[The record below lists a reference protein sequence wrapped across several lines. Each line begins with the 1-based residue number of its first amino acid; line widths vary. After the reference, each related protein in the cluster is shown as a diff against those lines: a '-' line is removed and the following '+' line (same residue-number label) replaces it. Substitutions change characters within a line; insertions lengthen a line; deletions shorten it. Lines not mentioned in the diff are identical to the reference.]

1 MIKSIKVLNQ
11 RDQTKLVI
19 LGLFQVFLNAL
30 DLIGIALI
38 GIVGSLSITG
48 STSQEPGGRILLIL
62 EFFNLQNFTLQRQVA
77 LLSALAGLLLV
88 SKTLLSIYFSR
99 KTMYFLNMR
108 AATITKNLINKILSD
123 SLLQIQSRTRQETI
137 YILTSGV
144 TNLVVGILGS
154 ISSIVADVSLVILM
168 FITLLYVDPQV
179 ALITTIIFGGVLF
192 LTYRMTQKRASNLG
206 VNQAKLSI
214 LNIDLINEALRSFR
228 EIVVGGKRAY
238 YVEKI
243 GDVQTELATN
253 TAKMAFLPNISK
265 YAIEV
270 TMVIGTLLIAG
281 LQFIQKDAP
290 QAFAV
295 LAMFFAASSRII
307 PALLRIQQSS
317 IAIRVVSKSSLPTL
331 EMIDKMFSKK
341 LNVDIKNK
349 FSTNHEGFRSKIEL
363 VDVNL
368 QYQDR
373 SQLALQKI
381 SFEVSESESWA
392 IIGKSGAGKS
402 SLIDVILGIIEP
414 LSGEVK
420 ISDDNPKEVIKK
432 WPGAIAYVPQDIQIV
447 NGSIRKNVCMGYEQA
462 DVPEQIIWDALRTAQ
477 LESYVKSLGNGLD
490 SDIGDQGNKMSGG
503 EKQRLGIARAI
514 LTKPRILVL
523 DEATSA
529 LDSDTEKILTEAIFE
544 LKKETT
550 VIMIAHRLTSVINM
564 DKVLYMKDGKVLT
577 SGPFEKVRRE
587 IPDFDKELTLLGF

>member
-1 MIKSIKVLNQ
+1 MIKSIKVLDH
-11 RDQTKLVI
+11 RDKTKLVI

-108 AATITKNLINKILSD
+108 AATITKKLINKILSD

-168 FITLLYVDPQV
+168 VITLLYVDPQM

-214 LNIDLINEALRSFR
+214 LNIDLINESLRSFR

-317 IAIRVVSKSSLPTL
+317 IAIRVVGKSSLPTL
-331 EMIDKMFSKK
+331 EMIDKMLSKK

-381 SFEVSESESWA
+381 SLEVSESESWA

-420 ISDDNPKEVIKK
+420 ISNHNPKEVIKK
-432 WPGAIAYVPQDIQIV
+432 WPGAVAYVPQDIQIL

-490 SDIGDQGNKMSGG
+490 SDIGDLGNKMSGG

-577 SGPFEKVRRE
+577 SGSFEKVRRE

>member
-1 MIKSIKVLNQ
+1 M
-11 RDQTKLVI
+11 I
-19 LGLFQVFLNAL
+19 LGLCQVFLSAL

-62 EFFNLQNFTLQRQVA
+62 DFFNLQNFTLQRQVA
-77 LLSALAGLLLV
+77 LLSSLAGVLLV
-88 SKTLLSIYFSR
+88 SKTLFSIYFSR
-99 KTMYFLNMR
+99 KTMYFLNIR
-108 AATITKNLINKILSD
+108 AANITKNLINKILND
-123 SLLQIQSRTRQETI
+123 SLLQIQLRTRQETI
-137 YILTSGV
+137 YIITSGV

-154 ISSIVADVSLVILM
+154 ISSIIADIALVILM
-168 FITLLYVDPQV
+168 VVTLMYVDTQM
-179 ALITTIIFGGVLF
+179 ALLTTVIFGGVLL
-192 LTYRMTQKRASNLG
+192 LTYRMTQKRASSLG

-214 LNIDLINEALRSFR
+214 FNVDLINEALRSFR

-265 YAIEV
+265 YAIEI
-270 TMVIGTLLIAG
+270 TMVIGTLFIAG

-331 EMIDKMFSKK
+331 EMIDKMLIENTIVEK
-341 LNVDIKNK
+341 KNK
-349 FSTNHEGFRSKIEL
+349 FSTNHEGFRSKIKL

-381 SFEVSESESWA
+381 SLEVNEGESWA

-402 SLIDVILGIIEP
+402 TLIDVILGIIEP

-420 ISDDNPKEVIKK
+420 ISDYNPKEAIKK
-432 WPGAIAYVPQDIQIV
+432 WPGAVAYVPQDIQIV
-447 NGSIRKNVCMGYEQA
+447 NGSIRKNVCLGFEQA
-462 DVPEQIIWDALRTAQ
+462 DVPEQIVWDSLRTAH

-514 LTKPRILVL
+514 ITKPRILVL

-529 LDSDTEKILTEAIFE
+529 LDSETEKILTKAIFE

-550 VIMIAHRLTSVINM
+550 LIMIAHRLTSVINM
-564 DKVLYMKDGKVLT
+564 DKVLYMKDGIVLA

-587 IPDFDKELTLLGF
+587 IPNFDKELTLLGF